1 MSTFLSQATGS
12 LASKPLVLFSNHS
25 QDKLLLSSV
34 LFCTIVTTL
43 LYFFP
48 LISFPVSSILPNLSV
63 EPFGIPLHN

>member
-1 MSTFLSQATGS
+1 MSTFLSQATGN
-12 LASKPLVLFSNHS
+12 LATKPLVLFSNHS

-48 LISFPVSSILPNLSV
+48 LISFPFSILPNLSV